1 MNYVILRLQTRNIT
15 YVKVIDFTKTF
26 FLMYLSYK
34 LLHYCISES
43 AGIYL
48 FKFNN
53 KKTRTMSEI
62 CSELAIKR
70 S

>member
-15 YVKVIDFTKTF
+15 YVKVIDFKKTFF

-34 LLHYCISES
+34 LLYYCISES

-48 FKFNN
+48 FKSTI
-53 KKTRTMSEI
+53 KKPEQSLKYVQ
-62 CSELAIKR
+62 S
-70 S
+70 